1 MKANIMAII
10 HEADKLPKQEPAA
23 RAQIWTNTAQ
33 LLLPGLGKLYS
44 KFYPATRAWGKTVG
58 DPLGV
63 ILGACTP
70 EKLIAFYIEAS
81 QAQRRAVE
89 FHLTPLLDGID
100 PEKLVR
106 AGDALICPVSVDM
119 EDKAVSSHAIWHLS
133 IMNGALLPD
142 CGVYHASK
150 SSAVVSPEDSRSIIG
165 NAANYAMCLVAVE
178 PMEVQ
183 DGGAV

>member
-1 MKANIMAII
+1 MKANVMAVIYDA
-10 HEADKLPKQEPAA
+10 EKLPKQEPAA
-23 RAQIWTNTAQ
+23 RAQIWARTTQ

-44 KFYPATRAWGKTVG
+44 KFYPAVRAWGKTIG

-63 ILGACTP
+63 ILGARSP
-70 EKLIAFYIEAS
+70 EKLLSFYVAACEAQS
-81 QAQRRAVE
+81 RAVE
-89 FHLTPLLDGID
+89 FHLAPLLGGFD
-100 PEKLVR
+100 PEKVVQ

-119 EDKAVSSHAIWHLS
+119 SDQAVSSHAIWHLS
-133 IMNGALLPD
+133 IMNGDLLPD

-150 SSAVVSPEDSRSIIG
+150 SSAVVSPEDSRSIIR
-165 NAANYAMCLVAVE
+165 NAANYAMCLVALE